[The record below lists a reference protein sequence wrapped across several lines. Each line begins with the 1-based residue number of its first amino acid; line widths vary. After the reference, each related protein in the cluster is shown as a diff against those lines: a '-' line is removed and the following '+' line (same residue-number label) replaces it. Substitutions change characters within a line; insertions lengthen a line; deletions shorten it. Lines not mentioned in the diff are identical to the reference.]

1 MTIATR
7 APTTGRAGVRP
18 EPRFRPDPD
27 ALRDIWPMVLGVV
40 RFGLVIGVTIG
51 HMRLGGALGLS
62 SAALYFG
69 GSGHLAALTLLP
81 DGAGPLAVLA
91 TVAVVNCRLALY
103 AAALAPRFAD
113 QPAWFRWLAPQVLV
127 DQTYAI
133 TTARPDLHGAALR
146 RYWITAGGA
155 FALGWLAS
163 NAAGLLLGPVLP
175 AHSLLDIAAPAM
187 FVGLLAP
194 QLVRR
199 PAAVAAGVGGV
210 VAAAASVLPQGV
222 GLLVGALAG
231 LLAATLVDREAEHG
245 TEEND
250 TENDTDGGPS

>member
-1 MTIATR
+1 MTTTDLDR
-7 APTTGRAGVRP
+7 SEPPAPVAPHVR
-18 EPRFRPDPD
+18 RGPDRD

-40 RFGLVIGVTIG
+40 PFGLLIGMTVG
-51 HMRLGGALGLS
+51 RMHLGAALGLG

-69 GSGHLAALTLLP
+69 GSGHLAALTLLQ

-127 DQTYAI
+127 DQIHAVA
-133 TTARPDLHGAALR
+133 TARPDLHGAAFR
-146 RYWITAGGA
+146 RYWATAGGA
-155 FALGWLAS
+155 FALGWLGS
-163 NAAGLLLGPVLP
+163 NAAGMLLGPVLP
-175 AHSLLDIAAPAM
+175 EHSPLEIAVPAM

-210 VAAAASVLPQGV
+210 VAAVASALPRAPACFS
-222 GLLVGALAG
+222 GALAG
-231 LLAATLVDREAEHG
+231 VLAGTLVDRARCRG
-245 TEEND
+245 RLRR
-250 TENDTDGGPS
+250 TDRP

>member
-1 MTIATR
+1 
-7 APTTGRAGVRP
+7 
-18 EPRFRPDPD
+18 
-27 ALRDIWPMVLGVV
+27 MVLGVV
-40 RFGLVIGVTIG
+40 PFGLVIGVTIG

-155 FALGWLAS
+155 FALAGWRATPRPAARAGAAS
-163 NAAGLLLGPVLP
+163 ALAAGHRG
-175 AHSLLDIAAPAM
+175 SRD
-187 FVGLLAP
+187 
-194 QLVRR
+194 VRR
-199 PAAVAAGVGGV
+199 AARTAVGAPTAAVAAGVGGV
-210 VAAAASVLPQGV
+210 VAAAASVLPQASAARR
-222 GLLVGALAG
+222 ALAG

-250 TENDTDGGPS
+250 TRTIRTGPS